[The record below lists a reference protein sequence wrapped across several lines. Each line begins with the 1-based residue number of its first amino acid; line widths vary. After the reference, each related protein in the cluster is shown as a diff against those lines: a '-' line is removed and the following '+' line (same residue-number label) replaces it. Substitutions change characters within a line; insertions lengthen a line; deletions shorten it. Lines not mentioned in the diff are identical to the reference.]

1 LDKANPPKEKKEVKQ
16 TYEYEIT
23 EEGTEPK
30 KYSLIKE
37 KFLDLK
43 KKYQKEESTEI
54 PPKEENSQKPKKI
67 SVPKEILKN
76 YYIEKESNDT
86 QQENKSHNNSINLD
100 NSANNKNDYLNLSES
115 VIKRLPSF
123 LSQRSFSSGKNDD
136 LLSSIDFDQKKS
148 KLIKDCDI
156 SPFPEENEEDEY
168 SEENSIYTNTQ
179 KIKNKIPFLKENEF
193 ITIEKEIK
201 PLIEKNEK

>member
-1 LDKANPPKEKKEVKQ
+1 MSLDKANPPKEKKEVKQ

-54 PPKEENSQKPKKI
+54 PTKEENPQKPKKI

-86 QQENKSHNNSINLD
+86 QQENNSHNNSINLD

-136 LLSSIDFDQKKS
+136 LLSILTKKNQNLS
-148 KLIKDCDI
+148 RNMKY
-156 SPFPEENEEDEY
+156 PHFPKKTRKMNTAKKI
-168 SEENSIYTNTQ
+168 IYILT
-179 KIKNKIPFLKENEF
+179 LK
-193 ITIEKEIK
+193 K
-201 PLIEKNEK
+201 